1 MKVTPTS
8 AVLPVTTTRLDS
20 ISLSRLIFCST
31 LPAFFIQ
38 SNAAV
43 TAEVLFGM
51 TDAPSVAVG
60 VGDVA
65 ALSPSRSPV
74 FMQPHRAALSA
85 RMQTKIERH
94 LRKFMIKSLP
104 CSPILHRKG
113 FF

>member
-1 MKVTPTS
+1 M
-8 AVLPVTTTRLDS
+8 LPVTTTRLDS

-31 LPAFFIQ
+31 LPAFLIQ

-43 TAEVLFGM
+43 TIDVLFGM
-51 TDAPSVAVG
+51 TDAPSVAAGVG
-60 VGDVA
+60 VAV
-65 ALSPSRSPV
+65 LLPSRRPA

-85 RMQTKIERH
+85 RTQAKIERH
-94 LRKFMIKSLP
+94 LRKLMIKSLP